1 MSNALLTVKKISPK
15 IYYKT
20 AQLYSHD
27 HNFDINNIPSYAGL
41 ESGYIAQDIANI
53 PELNYLVDISNT
65 PMNINY
71 FGIQAYLT
79 KAIQELHSKVLER
92 ETIIQN
98 LKQRLE
104 ILKNS

>member
-1 MSNALLTVKKISPK
+1 
-15 IYYKT
+15 
-20 AQLYSHD
+20 
-27 HNFDINNIPSYAGL
+27 
-41 ESGYIAQDIANI
+41 
-53 PELNYLVDISNT
+53 
-65 PMNINY
+65 MNINY

-79 KAIQELHSKVLER
+79 KAIQELHSKVLQR